1 MTTIAVSLIA
11 FFLQGT
17 SSRGKIATRSEWEYG
32 DRMDLVLIIVVVVVV
47 VVALVLLSGTSKGD
61 LVDTELKAAG
71 RDPDR
76 QFRRPPSEGDL
87 L

>member
-1 MTTIAVSLIA
+1 
-11 FFLQGT
+11 
-17 SSRGKIATRSEWEYG
+17 
-32 DRMDLVLIIVVVVVV
+32 MDLLLIIVVVVVG
-47 VVALVLLSGTSKGD
+47 VVALVLMSGTSQGD
-61 LVDTELKAAG
+61 VVDTELKAAG

>member
-1 MTTIAVSLIA
+1 MEL
-11 FFLQGT
+11 L
-17 SSRGKIATRSEWEYG
+17 
-32 DRMDLVLIIVVVVVV
+32 LIIVVLVVG
-47 VVALVLLSGTSKGD
+47 VVALVLLSGTTQGD
-61 LVDTELKAAG
+61 LVDTELNAAG